1 MMARARMVTQI
12 AVLLALLAGVAH
24 GQIPDEWAGR
34 VPAAV
39 REEIEQLVNQARH
52 EGLPVEPLILK
63 ALEGSAKGVDPARI
77 ASAVRIYRAELRDAR
92 YLLESSDE
100 AMIEPAAVTAV
111 ALALHRGLPPHEIT
125 VLLRATTEADLEP
138 ALHVACE
145 IVARGYAPTDATEL
159 VAHALAN
166 AVTAGGLRELPR
178 AVAVELQR
186 GATRGEAMARVRVQL
201 RAPPPGREP

>member
-12 AVLLALLAGVAH
+12 AALLALVAGSVHA
-24 GQIPDEWAGR
+24 QIPDDWAGR
-34 VPAAV
+34 IPASV
-39 REEIEQLVNQARH
+39 RDEIEQLVNQVRE
-52 EGLPVEPLILK
+52 EGLPVESLILK
-63 ALEGSAKGVDPARI
+63 ALEGSAKGVDPVRI
-77 ASAVRIYRAELRDAR
+77 ASAVRIYRAELRDALF
-92 YLLESSDE
+92 LLESSDE
-100 AMIEPAAVTAV
+100 AVIEPEAVTAV
-111 ALALHRGLPPHEIT
+111 AFALHRGLPPHEIT
-125 VLLRATTEADLEP
+125 VLLRVATETGLEP

-145 IVARGYAPTDATEL
+145 IVARGYAPADAAEF

-186 GATRGEAMARVRVQL
+186 GATRGEAMARVRAQL